1 MWDIFKPKT
10 SNVLNLDTNNDG
22 FVKMKKLLENNKV
35 FYFPLLYSLYKEYK
49 DFINLRGKLISFN
62 KPKDKNSENKFSY
75 LNYYNK
81 NDTKDE
87 ISVKDF
93 RKLGRDNFDQHK
105 AERIW
110 KVYNFMEKNP
120 TAVETLLQIMED
132 QMEV

>member
-1 MWDIFKPKT
+1 MVSVKYFKLKS

-22 FVKMKKLLENNKV
+22 FNKMKKLLENNKV

-62 KPKDKNSENKFSY
+62 KPKDKTDENKFSY

-105 AERIW
+105 AERI
-110 KVYNFMEKNP
+110 
-120 TAVETLLQIMED
+120 
-132 QMEV
+132 

>member
-1 MWDIFKPKT
+1 MWDIFKPKS
-10 SNVLNLDTNNDG
+10 SNVFNLDTNNDG
-22 FVKMKKLLENNKV
+22 FDKKKKLLENNKV

-62 KPKDKNSENKFSY
+62 KPKDKTIQDKFSY
-75 LNYYNK
+75 LNYYN
-81 NDTKDE
+81 NETKDE

-93 RKLGRDNFDQHK
+93 RRLGRDNFDQHK